1 MNGSPAP
8 IRTPFS
14 RLMKLWVRRFV
25 PVAVW
30 TAAVV
35 LAFVLVQ
42 RQRVFVDAVGV
53 VEAYTTFVA
62 PLFDGT
68 VRQLSVDLLDEVAAG
83 DVVAVMDDTLV
94 QSELMVAEAE
104 LTRRKALL
112 EAEIALF
119 NQEQQL
125 RQVSV
130 RSDSRSFLLNEEQ
143 ARLDHLDRV
152 ARHETDKVELARLA
166 VELKRQE
173 RMLAESLID
182 PASFDVTR
190 LAHESLRVK
199 VEKDGEAI
207 TLAEKNLAAAE
218 ARREELGQTELP
230 PAPRDVLQ
238 VSLEADIAAQEAVV
252 AEVRERR
259 NALTLRAPVSGQVT
273 LITRRAGESMLA
285 GDPIFTIV
293 GAGPRRVTAY
303 VPESAAVN
311 FQVGDTVE
319 VQSRT
324 HPATVAQ
331 GKILKVGTQIEPFPL
346 RLQFSKVFLQHGLQV
361 VVGELPEAAF
371 RPGETLDLRLRAIG

>member
-1 MNGSPAP
+1 MSPSPAP
-8 IRTPFS
+8 IRTPIS

-25 PVAVW
+25 PFAVW
-30 TAAVV
+30 AAAVA
-35 LAFVLVQ
+35 LTFVLVQ
-42 RQRVFVDAVGV
+42 RQRVYVDAVGV

-68 VRQLSVDLLDEVAAG
+68 VKQLSVDLLDEVAAG
-83 DVVAVMDDTLV
+83 DVVAVMDDRLIR
-94 QSELMVAEAE
+94 SELQVAEAE
-104 LTRRKALL
+104 LARLKALL
-112 EAEIALF
+112 EAEVALF
-119 NQEQQL
+119 NQEQQIQ
-125 RQVSV
+125 QVAV
-130 RSDSRSFLLNEEQ
+130 QSDSRSFLLNEEQ

-152 ARHETDKVELARLA
+152 AQHETDKVELERLA
-166 VELKRQE
+166 VELARQ
-173 RMLAESLID
+173 RKMLEQSLID
-182 PASFDVTR
+182 SASYDITR

-199 VEKDGEAI
+199 VEKDADAI
-207 TLAEKNLAAAE
+207 ALAEKNLAAAA

-230 PAPRDVLQ
+230 PAPRDVLL

-252 AEVRERR
+252 AEVKEREE
-259 NALTLRAPVSGQVT
+259 ALTLRAPVSGQVT

-285 GDPIFTIV
+285 GDPIFTVV

-371 RPGETLDLRLRAIG
+371 RPGETLDLRLRAVG